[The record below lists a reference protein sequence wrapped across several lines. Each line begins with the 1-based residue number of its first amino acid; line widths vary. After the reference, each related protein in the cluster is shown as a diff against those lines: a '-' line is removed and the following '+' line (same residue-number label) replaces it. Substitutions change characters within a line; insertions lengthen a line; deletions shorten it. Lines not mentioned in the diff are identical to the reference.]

1 MSWASLL
8 LLSLSVLLLSR
19 SDCSVNLHHTTV
31 LSRPLAGWHESGPVQ
46 IIPNFWSR
54 AINNCTAL
62 PDESSL
68 KEVQKEGMRS
78 LILTFLRRCIC
89 IRMQCL
95 KCVFQACSLP
105 LCAFMRVSHW
115 LQLYVLSEC
124 NVLNI
129 DARQCLTS
137 LRGGW
142 CKGCGSNSRLLG
154 SCSILLTFLPPGPY
168 YPSFLPGL
176 CRLIAPLNAP
186 YISPPFFLI

>member
-1 MSWASLL
+1 
-8 LLSLSVLLLSR
+8 
-19 SDCSVNLHHTTV
+19 
-31 LSRPLAGWHESGPVQ
+31 
-46 IIPNFWSR
+46 
-54 AINNCTAL
+54 
-62 PDESSL
+62 
-68 KEVQKEGMRS
+68 MRC

-115 LQLYVLSEC
+115 LQPYVLSEC

-137 LRGGW
+137 LGGGW

-186 YISPPFFLI
+186 YISPSFFSYLKPWDILCHTCCLLPLSVHLSNRGAACSVDTK